1 MNESMNVNKRQMN
14 EQMNIQ
20 MNVRNSISITSLV
33 ISDIVIPFKA
43 PSWQGTGAD

>member
-1 MNESMNVNKRQMN
+1 MNANERQMN
-14 EQMNIQ
+14 EQIYMQ